1 MTVRNWV
8 EQMPSAEAF
17 WINRVLYD
25 VQHKPREAAAFRA
38 DPDGYLCDIPLS
50 DDMKHILRVNDIGEL
65 YLAGANPYLLRT
77 HCLQLQVP
85 EPEYLGALRAVFER
99 AYRDE

>member
-1 MTVRNWV
+1 MMQRNWV
-8 EQMPSAEAF
+8 EQMPSVEAF

-25 VQHKPREAAAFRA
+25 VQHKPAEAAAFRN
-38 DPDGYLCDIPLS
+38 DPDAYLRDLPLTAS
-50 DDMKHILRVNDIGEL
+50 VKQLLRVNDIGEL

-85 EPEYLGALRAVFER
+85 EPEYLAALRAVSDR
-99 AYRDE
+99 AYGDE

>member
-1 MTVRNWV
+1 MMLRNWV
-8 EQMPSAEAF
+8 EQMPSVEAF

-25 VQHKPREAAAFRA
+25 VQHKPSEAAAFRT
-38 DPDGYLCDIPLS
+38 DPDGYLSALPLTPGV
-50 DDMKHILRVNDIGEL
+50 KQLLRVNNIGEL

-85 EPEYLGALRAVFER
+85 EPEYLAALRAVADR
-99 AYRDE
+99 AYSDE